1 MDKNALT
8 DLIRE
13 RQGEGKAMLMTS
25 RVLEEVQRCASRVA
39 IIRQGRLVLTQPV
52 EALALTRQ
60 KVYHITFEN
69 AAQAADFAS
78 EWETAVEVIGSRVM
92 VAIPASPQV
101 LIRTLN
107 KYTVLDLV
115 GGREDSEESFLRF
128 HGDDVV

>member
-1 MDKNALT
+1 
-8 DLIRE
+8 
-13 RQGEGKAMLMTS
+13 MLMTS
-25 RVLEEVQRCASRVA
+25 RVLEECDRASRWPSSVRGGWFDPA
-39 IIRQGRLVLTQPV
+39 GGPGHKPIRRCITSPLK
-52 EALALTRQ
+52 TRPRRR
-60 KVYHITFEN
+60 TLP
-69 AAQAADFAS
+69 AS
-78 EWETAVEVIGSRVM
+78 EDGGVEVIGSRVM